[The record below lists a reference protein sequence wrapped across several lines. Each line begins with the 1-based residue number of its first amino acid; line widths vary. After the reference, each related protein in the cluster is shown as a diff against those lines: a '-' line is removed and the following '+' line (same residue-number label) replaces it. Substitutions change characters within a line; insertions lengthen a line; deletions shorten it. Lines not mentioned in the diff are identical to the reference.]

1 MKRVWLIC
9 LLFIGFQRVSA
20 QSDTLAVYKRFPNLP
35 VFNLIKLP
43 DSTKFT
49 RDDLNRR
56 KATMIMLFS
65 PDCDHCIH
73 ATKDLLQQIDLF
85 KQVQVIM
92 VSSIDYTLT
101 QTFFKDYSIAD
112 HPNIIMAR
120 DASFY
125 LGTFYNLKQYPSVY
139 LYNKKGKFIR
149 EFIGSFTMKEVAG
162 YF

>member
-1 MKRVWLIC
+1 MKRIWLLC
-9 LLFIGFQRVSA
+9 LLFIGSQRVSG
-20 QSDTLAVYKRFPNLP
+20 QSDSLAVYKRFPNLP
-35 VFNLIKLP
+35 LFNLIKLP

-73 ATKDLLQQIDLF
+73 ATKDLLQQIHLF
-85 KQVQVIM
+85 KQVQIIM

-112 HPNIIMAR
+112 HSNIIMAR
-120 DASFY
+120 DAAFY
-125 LGTFYNLKQYPSVY
+125 LGTFYNLKNYPSVY
-139 LYNKKGKFIR
+139 LYDKKGKFIR
-149 EFIGSFTMKEVAG
+149 EFIGSFSMKEVAG
-162 YF
+162 FF

>member
-1 MKRVWLIC
+1 MKRIWLLS
-9 LLFIGFQRVSA
+9 LLFIGSQRVSA
-20 QSDTLAVYKRFPNLP
+20 QSDSLAIYKRFPNLP

-43 DSTKFT
+43 DSTRFT
-49 RDDLNRR
+49 REDLNHR

-85 KQVQVIM
+85 KKVQIIM

-112 HPNIIMAR
+112 HSNIIMAR

-149 EFIGSFTMKEVAG
+149 EFIGSFTMKEVAS